1 MADIQMRHSLEAER
15 AILGI
20 GLRGMRS
27 IMGIPSRVTT
37 TDFYSARHQIIWD
50 RIAKII
56 ARGNIPDIVSVAAD
70 LRRDGQIAAVGG
82 DLYLMDVC
90 DAVTSDAGLDEYV
103 SILRGAALVRMACD
117 HALRVLRAAK
127 EEEPSAVLDLAAKHS
142 AELALAAV
150 PGGTGSG
157 EPAAVADGILDQSKP
172 PKRIMTG
179 YQFLDDHL
187 KIRPSNL
194 VVIAGTP
201 GTGKTS
207 LALGIAMNVAGP
219 RFKSLSDQQ
228 VYSAMREGI
237 PPEEAYSQAGRPVLF
252 SNLEMSLDEM
262 TVSVMSQ
269 ATGITLDAIEERRLT
284 DEESARCRAAAVA
297 HRIRFLPC
305 QKVSQLQAQAR
316 AMKAADGLEMIVVD
330 YLQLMEGSG
339 ETRNEQVASISRG
352 LKMLA
357 AELEVPVIALSQLS
371 REAVRAGR
379 PQLHHLRDSGAIEQD
394 ANSVILLSRPAET
407 YPNVLVDIAKAR
419 RGATCETQAGFAG
432 ALARF
437 HDLSSDPLKG
447 RF

>member
-1 MADIQMRHSLEAER
+1 MQDGHSEELLA
-15 AILGI
+15 
-20 GLRGMRS
+20 
-27 IMGIPSRVTT
+27 
-37 TDFYSARHQIIWD
+37 Q
-50 RIAKII
+50 
-56 ARGNIPDIVSVAAD
+56 VAALPPLPGVYRYFD
-70 LRRDGQIAAVGG
+70 AAGQVAAQARDDQIAAVGG

-90 DAVTSDAGLDEYV
+90 DAVASDAGLDEYV

-127 EEEPSAVLDLAAKHS
+127 EEEPSAVLDLAAKNS
-142 AELALAAV
+142 AALALAAV

-219 RFKSLSDQQ
+219 TKALSL
-228 VYSAMREGI
+228 
-237 PPEEAYSQAGRPVLF
+237 GRPVLF
-252 SNLEMSLDEM
+252 SNLEMSAQEM

-330 YLQLMEGSG
+330 YLQLMEGVG

-357 AELEVPVIALSQLS
+357 AELDVPVIALSQLS
-371 REAVRAGR
+371 REAVRSGR

-437 HDLSSDPLKG
+437 HDLSSDPWKG